1 MLAQTFKNELKKK
14 KKWIPKYFLR
24 ITKKALEKQQQQQ
37 QQNWAWLFSP
47 LKKATYAYKKA
58 TWSIVW
64 I

>member
-14 KKWIPKYFLR
+14 KKMNSKIFLENQKEG
-24 ITKKALEKQQQQQ
+24 IEKKKKN

-58 TWSIVW
+58 T
-64 I
+64 